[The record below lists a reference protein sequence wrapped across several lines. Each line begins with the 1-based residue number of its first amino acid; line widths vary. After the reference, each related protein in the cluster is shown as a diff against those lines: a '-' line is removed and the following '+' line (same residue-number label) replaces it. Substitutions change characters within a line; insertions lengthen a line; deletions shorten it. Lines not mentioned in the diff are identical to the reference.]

1 MQKLWILFA
10 TLPLLFGAWS
20 MEAAADESRNVNFA
34 AFEKLNKNFEFD
46 PIVLGK
52 FSDFI
57 ATMEGA
63 QILILSHTAD
73 SVDGDVINIQQD
85 VLRESKGGLGD
96 TGINCQ
102 LSFQDEST
110 KNNTSYAIGG
120 LCKILKVGG
129 GQDKKV
135 TALIPPASLPDT
147 AQGVEAWVMLYEDEA
162 SGIAF
167 YANVSKR
174 D

>member
-1 MQKLWILFA
+1 MRKPWILFTA
-10 TLPLLFGAWS
+10 LPLLFGAWS
-20 MEAAADESRNVNFA
+20 IEASADDSRNVNFA
-34 AFEKLNKNFEFD
+34 AFEKVDKNFEFD

-57 ATMEGA
+57 AAMEGA
-63 QILILSHTAD
+63 QILVLSHSAS

-85 VLRESKGGLGD
+85 VLRESQDGLGD

-102 LSFQDEST
+102 LSFRDEST
-110 KNNTSYAIGG
+110 KTNTSYAIGG
-120 LCKILKVGG
+120 LCKILQIGG
-129 GQDKKV
+129 GKDKKV
-135 TALIPPASLPDT
+135 TAVISPASLPDT

-167 YANVSKR
+167 YANVSKK

>member
-1 MQKLWILFA
+1 MHKPWIQFA
-10 TLPLLFGAWS
+10 VYLLLFGVGSIQAT
-20 MEAAADESRNVNFA
+20 AGESRNVNFA
-34 AFEKLNKNFEFD
+34 AFEKVKKNFEFD

-57 ATMEGA
+57 ATMDGA
-63 QILILSHTAD
+63 QVLILSHTAD
-73 SVDGDVINIQQD
+73 SIDGDVINIQQD
-85 VLRESKGGLGD
+85 VLRDSQGGLGD

-102 LSFQDEST
+102 LSFKDEST
-110 KNNTSYAIGG
+110 ASNTSYAIGG
-120 LCKILKVGG
+120 LCKILKVGA
-129 GQDKKV
+129 GQNKKL
-135 TALIPPASLPDT
+135 TAIIPPASLPDT

-167 YANVSKR
+167 YANVSKT